1 MGLVEEG
8 TSWWLVGLLKAWLL
22 KKTLSLVKLLI
33 YADGNE

>member
-22 KKTLSLVKLLI
+22 EKKSKSCEACDTC
-33 YADGNE
+33 